1 MNCCYLLYLPGTNR
15 TYIGATKDP
24 AHRLR
29 QHNGELSGGAKA
41 TKGKQWTQAF
51 YLSGFPDWRSTLQFE
66 WAWKYYG
73 RGKPGLKGKIA
84 ALHTLRTKKQAT
96 SKSRPFVEWP
106 VPILGHFTHFQ
117 VGLVIK
123 IDGGPAL
130 LADKYSLLPVF
141 IVPIQATSRSQMSS
155 KTSSKTAA
163 VKASSSPAGA
173 AAVARAAAAAAPAP
187 AVASADALALIAALT
202 ARVAALELA
211 AVGTSPTVPGKGKR
225 GGKAAKAVKD
235 PNAPKRPLSNY
246 MNFCNAKRAEVKAA
260 NPDAKMTDLSKIL
273 GTQWKALSEEQQT
286 SYKTA
291 A

>member
-24 AHRLR
+24 DHRLR

-84 ALHTLRTKKQAT
+84 ALNILRTKDRAT

-106 VPILGHFTHFQ
+106 APILGHFTHFQ

-123 IDGGPAL
+123 IDGGSAL
-130 LADKYSLLPVF
+130 LANKHSLLPVF
-141 IVPIQATSRSQMSS
+141 IPPIQATSRSQMSS
-155 KTSSKTAA
+155 KTSSKTVAA
-163 VKASSSPAGA
+163 KASPAA
-173 AAVARAAAAAAPAP
+173 KAVPAAAPA
-187 AVASADALALIAALT
+187 DALAQIAALE
-202 ARVAALELA
+202 ARVATLERN

-225 GGKAAKAVKD
+225 GGKATKAAKD

-260 NPDAKMTDLSKIL
+260 NPDAKMTELSKIL
-273 GTQWKALSEEQQT
+273 GTQWKALSPEQQAG
-286 SYKTA
+286 YKSA